1 MHFKHF
7 LVSFISEF
15 YLEATVNL
23 SLKLIL
29 GIACSFSLLTAA
41 EQVPASIDVV
51 ADDAAP
57 VVSSSSTESVAPVA
71 ETSKTTAQPSPM
83 VAQES
88 PAQIS
93 GAPAP
98 TQNTSSQTRMVIQ
111 SKPEPIVIRVPAKQ
125 RNRQAIIIEK
135 DTPSRTDVRALRN
148 YYPIELNLAVSASIG
163 SAMFL
168 NSDFDMPDFSG
179 LFWNAG
185 AVVIFPLNDATVG
198 MTAGVL
204 FRSRTASAVL
214 DGSYNNDRYRF
225 SQMSI
230 DLPLFFKF
238 KGARSR
244 LAFDTGVQ
252 MSINF
257 YDKLEVASGT
267 TSAED
272 EYDLMKASYRAP
284 IDWSLV
290 GGFSVLINHRV
301 SFNMKFLFGISEMY
315 NTPQVQSISSDFT
328 PVEASMG
335 VVVNIL

>member
-1 MHFKHF
+1 M
-7 LVSFISEF
+7 
-15 YLEATVNL
+15 NL

-88 PAQIS
+88 PTQLSAS
-93 GAPAP
+93 PAP
-98 TQNTSSQTRMVIQ
+98 TQVVVQ
-111 SKPEPIVIRVPAKQ
+111 SKPEPIIIRVPAKQ

-135 DTPSRTDVRALRN
+135 DPPSRTDVRALRN
-148 YYPIELNLAVSASIG
+148 YYPIELNLAISASIG

>member
-1 MHFKHF
+1 M
-7 LVSFISEF
+7 
-15 YLEATVNL
+15 NL
-23 SLKLIL
+23 SLKMIL
-29 GIACSFSLLTAA
+29 GLACSFSILTAA
-41 EQVPASIDVV
+41 ESVPASIDVV

-57 VVSSSSTESVAPVA
+57 VVSSSSTESMAAPAA
-71 ETSKTTAQPSPM
+71 EASKTTAQLTPM
-83 VAQES
+83 VAQEPPTQLS
-88 PAQIS
+88 AS
-93 GAPAP
+93 PAP
-98 TQNTSSQTRMVIQ
+98 TQVVVQ
-111 SKPEPIVIRVPAKQ
+111 SKPEPIIIRVPAKQ

-135 DTPSRTDVRALRN
+135 DPPSRTDVRALRN
-148 YYPIELNLAVSASIG
+148 YYPIELNLAISASIG

-179 LFWNAG
+179 IFWNAG
-185 AVVIFPLNDATVG
+185 AVVIFPLNEASVG

-225 SQMSI
+225 KQMSI

-252 MSINF
+252 MSVNF

-272 EYDLMKASYRAP
+272 EYDLMKASLRAP

>member
-1 MHFKHF
+1 
-7 LVSFISEF
+7 
-15 YLEATVNL
+15 VNI

-29 GIACSFSLLTAA
+29 GLACSFSLLTAA

-51 ADDAAP
+51 DDAAP
-57 VVSSSSTESVAPVA
+57 AVSSTSSSTEKTVAPAAPVTQK
-71 ETSKTTAQPSPM
+71 EPSAM
-83 VAQES
+83 VAQEP

-98 TQNTSSQTRMVIQ
+98 TQNTSSQKRMVVQ
-111 SKPEPIVIRVPAKQ
+111 PKPEPIVIRVPARQ
-125 RNRQAIIIEK
+125 TNRQPIVIEN
-135 DTPSRTDVRALRN
+135 DAPSRTDVKALRN

>member
-88 PAQIS
+88 PTQLSAS
-93 GAPAP
+93 PAP
-98 TQNTSSQTRMVIQ
+98 TQVVVQ
-111 SKPEPIVIRVPAKQ
+111 SKPEPIIIRVPAKQ

-135 DTPSRTDVRALRN
+135 DPPSRTDVRALRN
-148 YYPIELNLAVSASIG
+148 YYPIELNLAISASIG

-179 LFWNAG
+179 IFWNAG
-185 AVVIFPLNDATVG
+185 AVVIFPLNEASVG

-225 SQMSI
+225 KQMSI

-252 MSINF
+252 MSVNF

-272 EYDLMKASYRAP
+272 EYDLMKASLRAP

>member
-1 MHFKHF
+1 MN
-7 LVSFISEF
+7 I
-15 YLEATVNL
+15 

-29 GIACSFSLLTAA
+29 GLACSFSLLTAA

-51 ADDAAP
+51 DDAAP
-57 VVSSSSTESVAPVA
+57 AVSSTSSSTEKTVAPAAPVTQK
-71 ETSKTTAQPSPM
+71 EPSAM
-83 VAQES
+83 VAQEP

-98 TQNTSSQTRMVIQ
+98 TQNTSSQKRMVVQ
-111 SKPEPIVIRVPAKQ
+111 PKPEPIVIRVPARQ
-125 RNRQAIIIEK
+125 TNRQPIVIEN
-135 DTPSRTDVRALRN
+135 DAPSRTDVKALRN

>member
-88 PAQIS
+88 PTQLSAS
-93 GAPAP
+93 PAP
-98 TQNTSSQTRMVIQ
+98 TQVVVQ
-111 SKPEPIVIRVPAKQ
+111 SKPEPIIIRVPAKQ

-135 DTPSRTDVRALRN
+135 DPPSRTDVRALRN
-148 YYPIELNLAVSASIG
+148 YYPIELNLAISASIG